1 MATETS
7 SCDYLVVGAGASGM
21 SFVDTLL
28 LHAPEPVS
36 VTLLDKRE
44 QPGGHW
50 NDAYDYVT
58 LHQPARN
65 YGVESTAL
73 EAFTQ
78 HPEKLASRDEIL
90 DYYRSLLSRWGEAGH
105 RVSFVGGAT
114 YDFGSASYVDASGS
128 RVGVDASKV
137 VDARYT
143 ENDLPLL
150 VPPKFS
156 VGDGVDLIPPNQLP
170 ARGAGE
176 GRRYCVLGGGEAGGH
191 ARSELALPG
200 ANEGGRSA
208 AELTTYVHCTAGAF
222 NFGASAAEGRR
233 PVFSSEGEIT
243 VQELFQFPGFCFNG
257 AVVAWLECQRG
268 LSLAQKNALC
278 ELPPPPEEG
287 EAPPLG
293 QAPART
299 RPRCA
304 HGARAPIGHPLLV
317 SLRNLRR
324 WYATPGMGEWLH
336 GLRLFSLAMNGYS
349 LAEGRAL
356 VEKNCD
362 GLVEAGLLTP
372 PEEGR

>member
-1 MATETS
+1 MAVGLFPFFHSNFAALSRLAVRSSPLVSMATETS

-128 RVGVDASKV
+128 RVGVDASKAE
-137 VDARYT
+137 DAQ
-143 ENDLPLL
+143 
-150 VPPKFS
+150 S
-156 VGDGVDLIPPNQLP
+156 
-170 ARGAGE
+170 
-176 GRRYCVLGGGEAGGH
+176 
-191 ARSELALPG
+191 
-200 ANEGGRSA
+200 
-208 AELTTYVHCTAGAF
+208 
-222 NFGASAAEGRR
+222 
-233 PVFSSEGEIT
+233 
-243 VQELFQFPGFCFNG
+243 
-257 AVVAWLECQRG
+257 
-268 LSLAQKNALC
+268 
-278 ELPPPPEEG
+278 
-287 EAPPLG
+287 
-293 QAPART
+293 
-299 RPRCA
+299 
-304 HGARAPIGHPLLV
+304 
-317 SLRNLRR
+317 
-324 WYATPGMGEWLH
+324 
-336 GLRLFSLAMNGYS
+336 
-349 LAEGRAL
+349 
-356 VEKNCD
+356 
-362 GLVEAGLLTP
+362 
-372 PEEGR
+372 